1 MFFRV
6 KRGLDSLV
14 DHYTAACILLA
25 LFVLSLVGVGDV
37 AVVSLLGFLL
47 CMAGLTQ
54 RSAQADLWIL
64 VPFLVYNLACM
75 ASAYAVYGE
84 IVSGYGITHGIF
96 PVFCLLTACLDPDE
110 QRLLKRLCALW
121 TGVAAAVG
129 IGHYGLQ
136 ALAQGQMGRMSGL
149 LGNPNA
155 MGIFFVLGWFLVA
168 VPTGEEGSWA
178 LARSLLE
185 PLLLIAAAMTLSMGS
200 FLAMAAGVLVLL
212 AQRKKAASWRET
224 FSYACQ
230 ILAKASLGMGTGLL
244 IYLSAART
252 DVPWSCLFLLAYGAA
267 VMLCWRRFEAF
278 LEAKPR
284 MAALISALGAL
295 VSAAAVL
302 MRPNAVATFGERL
315 EMMASGINYLTVN
328 PLLGVGPFQWRQLD
342 LNDGGKYFN
351 TWHIHNIPIHVGVEM
366 GWIAMVAL
374 LLIGIRALVRRQS
387 PEDRALTAAFIVHNL
402 IDTSFF
408 YLGVTALVLTAT
420 GGSREEARRLGGRG
434 VKLLFA
440 LFAGLFAW
448 GLCITLMTS

>member
-54 RSAQADLWIL
+54 RSAQVDLWIL

-75 ASAYAVYGE
+75 ASACAVYGE

-121 TGVAAAVG
+121 TGAAAAVG

-200 FLAMAAGVLVLL
+200 FLAMAAGVLALL

-278 LEAKPR
+278 LEAKPG

-315 EMMASGINYLTVN
+315 EMMASGINYLTAN

-366 GWIAMVAL
+366 GWIAMAAL
-374 LLIGIRALVRRQS
+374 LLIGIRALARRQS
-387 PEDRALTAAFIVHNL
+387 PEERALTAAFIVHNL

-408 YLGVTALVLTAT
+408 YLGVTALVLTAA
-420 GGSREEARRLGGRG
+420 GGSREEARRLGGG
-434 VKLLFA
+434 GLKLLFA

-448 GLCITLMTS
+448 GLCVTLMMS